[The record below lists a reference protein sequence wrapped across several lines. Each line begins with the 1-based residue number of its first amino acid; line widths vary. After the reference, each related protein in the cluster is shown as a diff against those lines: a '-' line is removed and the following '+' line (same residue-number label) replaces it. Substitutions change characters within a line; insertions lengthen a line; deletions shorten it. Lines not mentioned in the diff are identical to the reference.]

1 MSRCFGRQR
10 AINKWALCVH
20 TVRYENVNNIAL
32 RIRVYVYLCICIS
45 PLFECVCANLS
56 SGKVVKQHFNFLTV
70 LLGKKKLVRVLLLIK
85 KRKGKNKRAAMRMCV
100 WECECVFLYLY
111 KCQHVHV
118 HVSFCLGSLHV
129 GWVQKWVS
137 SWSRSPCS
145 SPSSS
150 YGCVALFSV
159 YFCCFLYLPPPP
171 ALLLLWWMTLHLVE
185 FFVWLEQFTRHK
197 H

>member
-1 MSRCFGRQR
+1 MWITSLSVSVCM
-10 AINKWALCVH
+10 
-20 TVRYENVNNIAL
+20 
-32 RIRVYVYLCICIS
+32 CICIS

-85 KRKGKNKRAAMRMCV
+85 KRKAKNKRAAMRMCV
-100 WECECVFLYLY
+100 RECECVFLYLY

-159 YFCCFLYLPPPP
+159 YFCCFPYLPPLP